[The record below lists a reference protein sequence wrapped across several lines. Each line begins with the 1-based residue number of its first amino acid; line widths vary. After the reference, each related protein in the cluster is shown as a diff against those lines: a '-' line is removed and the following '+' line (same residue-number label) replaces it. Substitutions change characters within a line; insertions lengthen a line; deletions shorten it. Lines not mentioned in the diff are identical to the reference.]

1 MFPKNEYTIKGTL
14 ETRQSKKTGQDYI
27 CLVLKL
33 GNYDK
38 VVFLEKSEIELLKLN
53 CK

>member
-1 MFPKNEYTIKGTL
+1 MFPKNEYTLKGTL
-14 ETRQSKKTGQDYI
+14 ETRKSNKTGKDYQ

-38 VVFLEKSEIELLKLN
+38 VVFLQSSEIELLKLN